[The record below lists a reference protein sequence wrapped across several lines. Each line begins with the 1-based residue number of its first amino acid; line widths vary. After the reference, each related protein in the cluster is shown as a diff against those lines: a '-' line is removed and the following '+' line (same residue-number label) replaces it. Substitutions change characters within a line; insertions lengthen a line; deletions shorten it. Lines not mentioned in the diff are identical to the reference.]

1 MADFR
6 FFDFNDLRL
15 MCIDAE
21 VVQALIFDENL
32 SVQWGKF
39 RHHDFYYFQ
48 SICASIIRDLN
59 STEQLCLDSN
69 SFNREHTR
77 LSLLAAKLLNRYYY
91 TDADGFNG
99 KFSYLLQEDIQ
110 KACHKAGYPSLDIK
124 LIPRVIIYDDRYLAT
139 YINAAITGDNR
150 IGIHNYKH
158 SLDIR
163 AAKEKALTYALCFN
177 AVLYTP

>member
-15 MCIDAE
+15 LCIDAE
-21 VVQALIFDENL
+21 ILQSLIFSEYL

-39 RHHDFYYFQ
+39 RYHDFYYLQ
-48 SICASIIRDLN
+48 PICASIIRDLN

-77 LSLLAAKLLNRYYY
+77 LSVLAVEMLNRYYY
-91 TDADGFNG
+91 ADDDGFNG
-99 KFSYLLQEDIQ
+99 KFSYLLQDDIEN
-110 KACHKAGYPSLDIK
+110 ACYKAGYPALDIK
-124 LIPRVIIYDDRYLAT
+124 LIPQQIICDEIGLAIH
-139 YINAAITGDNR
+139 INAAITGDDR
-150 IGIHNYKH
+150 IGIHSYKH

-163 AAKEKALTYALCFN
+163 AAKEKALIYALCFN